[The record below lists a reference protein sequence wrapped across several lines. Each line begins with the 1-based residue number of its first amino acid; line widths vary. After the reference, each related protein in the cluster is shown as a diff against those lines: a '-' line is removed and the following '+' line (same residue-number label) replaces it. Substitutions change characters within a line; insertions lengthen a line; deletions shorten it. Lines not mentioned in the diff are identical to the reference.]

1 MTTSLKMLGWGD
13 KNSKG
18 EWMINDKKLGIL
30 ENMLP
35 FLGRFR
41 RIIPEDEKTQ
51 ETWIQTIMS
60 TLGGVSVR
68 INTPRRQ
75 RSEEIRRSI
84 AESRDREVWKSFE
97 NR

>member
-1 MTTSLKMLGWGD
+1 MLGWGD